1 MYKCGFIGIIGK
13 TNAGKSTLINSLVGQ
28 KVAIVTPKKQTT
40 RDNILGILTDEK
52 HQLIFVDTP
61 GIHKTKNQLDKL
73 MMYNVRSAVASVDII
88 FYVIDGKK
96 NLENQEIEN
105 IIKFASET
113 PTIVGISKQDINK
126 QENVAKIIEILA
138 EIKNLKAVIP
148 FSSIKNLNIELIKNE
163 ILKLLP
169 ENEEKNFY
177 YEEDVYTD
185 KSVRFMTSEII
196 REQTFL
202 SLNDELPYGV
212 AVIIKRFEEKSKLI
226 VIDAELV
233 CEKLSHKNIIIGKGG
248 LKIKEISTNARKEL
262 EKMLN
267 NKVMLTIWVKVNK
280 NWRQL
285 ESLTLIN

>member
-1 MYKCGFIGIIGK
+1 VYKRGFIGIIGK
-13 TNAGKSTLINSLVGQ
+13 TNAGKSTLINFLVGQ

-52 HQLIFVDTP
+52 YQLIFVDTP

-73 MMYNVRSAVASVDII
+73 MMNNVRSAVASVDII

-105 IIKFASET
+105 ITKFASET

>member
-52 HQLIFVDTP
+52 YQLIFVDTP

-73 MMYNVRSAVASVDII
+73 MMNNVRSAVASVDII

-105 IIKFASET
+105 ITKFASET

-138 EIKNLKAVIP
+138 EIKDLKAVIP
-148 FSSIKNLNIELIKNE
+148 FSSIKNFNIELIKNE